1 MSLHTHT
8 WEADATK
15 LNSQI
20 PPRATLHPLPRP
32 PRYLFKAKMDL
43 GSGQHMPQKQA
54 YQPQNYDKPRA
65 VNVRGNFLVMSRNFR
80 SQRYF
85 KRILLL
91 SWKICWLKCLHI
103 KTRSFYTW
111 GLVICVYEKMASG
124 PMCLV
129 TLVFFGLHYHDIKPF
144 FRALSYQANA

>member
-20 PPRATLHPLPRP
+20 PPRATLQPLPRP

-54 YQPQNYDKPRA
+54 CQPQNYDKTFME
-65 VNVRGNFLVMSRNFR
+65 NMLVKMLT
-80 SQRYF
+80 Y
-85 KRILLL
+85 KD
-91 SWKICWLKCLHI
+91 KIFLHI
-103 KTRSFYTW
+103 
-111 GLVICVYEKMASG
+111 G
-124 PMCLV
+124 PGYLCL
-129 TLVFFGLHYHDIKPF
+129 
-144 FRALSYQANA
+144 

>member
-54 YQPQNYDKPRA
+54 YQPQNHDKPRA
-65 VNVRGNFLVMSRNFR
+65 VNVWKFPGNVEKFQIVEIFQNDLASFMENMLVKMFTYKDKIFLHM
-80 SQRYF
+80 
-85 KRILLL
+85 
-91 SWKICWLKCLHI
+91 
-103 KTRSFYTW
+103 
-111 GLVICVYEKMASG
+111 G
-124 PMCLV
+124 PGYLC
-129 TLVFFGLHYHDIKPF
+129 F
-144 FRALSYQANA
+144 